1 MKFRAGGILGVV
13 AALAVT
19 GAAGTANAQGG
30 SGGATSGAVDR
41 TLFGGDFSFNGLIR
55 VETAFSTTGR
65 ASPANQR
72 GLLSNGLAIRRNAG
86 NPLTAYNTPIVPTGA
101 TVLGAESLAVLGA
114 FGIPSTIGGGLPP
127 AEGISNQGLGG
138 VSDTF
143 TRYVP
148 DAEQIVNYHLL
159 RFEITPSISW
169 GDWSLQ
175 TRFRAAYDPGGLGYE
190 EFDFGDYEN
199 INRGFET
206 GRLDAGRQY
215 RGKPDYLGYEVDG
228 KNNPIFF
235 ERSGKNYQ
243 IDVPAFFVQW
253 TNGDVTVRVGNQS
266 VAWGQLLFFRIMD
279 QANGLDLRRHL
290 FVDRAIEEFAD
301 ERMSAPGVRL
311 TWQATDTLVVDAFA
325 QQFIPT
331 IVPNSNTTYNIVDSR
346 FILHDNYFDGGYNE
360 EINYGV
366 RLKAEFGNY
375 NLQAMATSKLNQL
388 GQIRW
393 TKSNINKALP
403 NTNSLGLAFNQ
414 YCEVLNAD
422 DPSAAGQ
429 GCGPQLAQT
438 PFESGPAGLFTA
450 EEWFDRA
457 GYTKLDP
464 LDGLGNI
471 VDEFQPTTGQLLTA
485 RPTTAQQAYNEL
497 NAFFIALEGAHGHVE
512 REYYREEVYGLGG
525 GYVVDAEPGSLL
537 DQLIIN
543 LEATYTPERAFT
555 HIGLRQAPDR
565 RDEVQIG
572 LVMEKYQRFS
582 QSMPATYMVFQ
593 YLWQK
598 ESSLEG
604 LLLDGYGSKNYS
616 DSELQG
622 RKISLTNNVPVIDNP
637 NATSGREFTPGI
649 DAGANYV
656 VLAALQP
663 SDAYIFEY
671 SFATLIDVQGG
682 VLFQPAV
689 QWKPQGNMT
698 VNVFYNYIDAEAW
711 GGNANK
717 SFLSFIDFADELCM
731 RFSYTF

>member
-1 MKFRAGGILGVV
+1 MSGIRSRWIGV
-13 AALAVT
+13 AAMLALV
-19 GAAGTANAQGG
+19 AISDWAYAQGG
-30 SGGATSGAVDR
+30 GATAGKVDR
-41 TLFGGDFSFNGLIR
+41 KLFGGDFSFNGLFR

-72 GLLSNGLAIRRNAG
+72 GLLSNGLAINRVAG
-86 NPLTAYNTPIVPTGA
+86 NPVTGYRTLLEPTALGTVLQIPAG
-101 TVLGAESLAVLGA
+101 VLGALSPARSLNLPLAAGFPAQEGVSA
-114 FGIPSTIGGGLPP
+114 PSLTGL
-127 AEGISNQGLGG
+127 
-138 VSDTF
+138 SDTF

-148 DAEQIVNYHLL
+148 EADQIVNYHIL
-159 RFEITPSISW
+159 RFEATPSISW

-175 TRFRAAYDPGGLGYE
+175 TRIRAVYDPGSLGYE
-190 EFDFGDYEN
+190 EFDFDDYRD
-199 INRGFET
+199 INRGFQT
-206 GRLDAGRQY
+206 GFEDAGRQY
-215 RGKPDYLGYEVDG
+215 RGEPDYLGYEVDG
-228 KNNPIFF
+228 ERNPLFF

-243 IDVPAFFVQW
+243 IDLPAFFLQW
-253 TNGDVTVRVGNQS
+253 TNGDVTVRAGNQS

-290 FVDRAIEEFAD
+290 FIDRALEEFAD
-301 ERMSAPGVRL
+301 ERMSAPGLRL
-311 TWQATDTLVVDAFA
+311 TWQANDKLLVDAFA

-346 FILHDNYFDGGYNE
+346 FILHDNYFDNGDNK
-360 EINYGV
+360 EINYGI

-393 TKSNINKALP
+393 TKSNIIKKLP
-403 NTNSLGLAFNQ
+403 ETNVLGFAFNR
-414 YCEVLNAD
+414 YCEGILGSPV
-422 DPSAAGQ
+422 GG
-429 GCGPQLAQT
+429 GCGPQLAET

-450 EEWFDRA
+450 EEWFDRG

-464 LDGLGNI
+464 LGALGAI
-471 VDEFQPTTGQLLTA
+471 VNEFQPVTGQLLTA
-485 RPTTAQQAYNEL
+485 VPTTARQAYNEL

-512 REYYREEVYGLGG
+512 REYHREEVYGLGG
-525 GYVVDAEPGSLL
+525 GFVTEGEPGSLL
-537 DQLIIN
+537 DQLIVNI
-543 LEATYTPERAFT
+543 EATFTPDRAFT
-555 HIGLRQAPDR
+555 DIALKQAPDV
-565 RDEVQIG
+565 RDEYQVG

-604 LLLDGYGSKNYS
+604 LLLDGYGSVTYT
-616 DSELQG
+616 DTLVQDRG
-622 RKISLTNNVPVIDNP
+622 RKIQLTNNVPVSTNP
-637 NATSGREFTPGI
+637 EQKFNPGI
-649 DAGANYV
+649 SAGANYV

-698 VNVFYNYIDAEAW
+698 VNVFYNFIDASVW

-717 SFLSFIDFADELCM
+717 SFLSFIDFADELSV
-731 RFSYTF
+731 RFGYQF

>member
-1 MKFRAGGILGVV
+1 MKFRANGMLGVV
-13 AALAVT
+13 AAMVL
-19 GAAGTANAQGG
+19 AGTAGIANAQGG
-30 SGGATSGAVDR
+30 SGGATAGAVDR
-41 TLFGGDFSFNGLIR
+41 KLFGGDLSFNGLFR

-72 GLLSNGLAIRRNAG
+72 GLLSNGLAIRRSAG
-86 NPLTAYNTPIVPTGA
+86 NPVTQYNTRIVPDIGSQILELPGSIF
-101 TVLGAESLAVLGA
+101 VPPG
-114 FGIPSTIGGGLPP
+114 STLNLPIAAGLPP
-127 AEGISNQGLGG
+127 TDG
-138 VSDTF
+138 VSSPSLSGTSDTF

-148 DAEQIVNYHLL
+148 DAEQTLNYHIL
-159 RFEITPSISW
+159 RFEVTPSINW

-175 TRFRAAYDPGGLGYE
+175 TRFRAIYDPGSLGYE
-190 EFDFGDYEN
+190 EFDFNDYN
-199 INRGFET
+199 DINRGFQT
-206 GRLDAGRQY
+206 GIGGVEGGASRQY
-215 RGKPDYLGYEVDG
+215 NGKPDYMGYEVDG
-228 KNNPIFF
+228 ERNPIFF
-235 ERSGKNYQ
+235 ERSGKNYSV
-243 IDVPAFFVQW
+243 DFPAFFLQW
-253 TNGDVTVRVGNQS
+253 TNGDITARLGNQT

-301 ERMSAPGVRL
+301 ERMSAPGLRV
-311 TWQATDTLVVDAFA
+311 TWQATDQILVDTFA

-346 FILHDNYFDGGYNE
+346 FILHDNYFDNDDNKEFNFGMR
-360 EINYGV
+360 I
-366 RLKAEFGNY
+366 KAEYGNF

-388 GQIRW
+388 GAIRW
-393 TKSNINKALP
+393 TKSNINKKLP
-403 NTNSLGLAFNQ
+403 ESNVLGLAFNR
-414 YCEVLNAD
+414 YCELALGS
-422 DPSAAGQ
+422 PIGE
-429 GCGPQLAQT
+429 GCGPQVAQT

-464 LDGLGNI
+464 LGGLGSI
-471 VDEFQPTTGQLLTA
+471 VEEFGPATQQLLTA
-485 RPTTAQQAYNEL
+485 VPTTANQAYNEL

-512 REYYREEVYGLGG
+512 RNYYREEVYGLGG
-525 GYVVDAEPGSLL
+525 GYVTEGEPGSLF

-555 HIGLRQAPDR
+555 DIALKQAPDR
-565 RDEVQIG
+565 RDEIQIG

-604 LLLDGYGSKNYS
+604 LLLDGYGSSAYS
-616 DSELQG
+616 DSRLQG
-622 RKISLTNNVPVIDNP
+622 RKIQLTNNVPVSDNP
-637 NATSGREFTPGI
+637 NQTFHPGI

-671 SFATLIDVQGG
+671 SAAMLIDVQGG
-682 VLFQPAV
+682 ILLQPAV

-698 VNVFYNYIDAEAW
+698 VNVFYNFIDAEVW
-711 GGNANK
+711 GGNANN
-717 SFLSFIDFADELCM
+717 SFLSFIDFADELCV
-731 RFSYTF
+731 RFGYQF